1 MYTRDT
7 VSRGGEGVSI
17 HRTGAERKQG
27 GFNMSKRKKK
37 GVSTK
42 VFLSLLALV
51 LVVGCAVGG
60 TIAWLT
66 ATTDPVVNTF
76 TYGKIKIELTET
88 KPENKQATIIP
99 GVNISK
105 DPKVTVKAD
114 SEACWLFVKVA
125 EANWPTFTVGE
136 NRKVSYDIEAGW
148 TQGDGTDIPTNV
160 YYREVDAVTA
170 DTYFYVLAGDATY
183 PNGVVTVSE
192 ELTKAEVNGITTQP
206 TLTFTAYA
214 VQKDG
219 IGTAAE
225 AWAKVDN

>member
-1 MYTRDT
+1 
-7 VSRGGEGVSI
+7 
-17 HRTGAERKQG
+17 
-27 GFNMSKRKKK
+27 MSKRKKK

-66 ATTDPVVNTF
+66 ATTEPVVNTF
-76 TYGKIKIELTET
+76 TYGKIKIDLAETTGTEY
-88 KPENKQATIIP
+88 KIIP

-125 EANWPTFTVGE
+125 EKGTFVTD
-136 NRKVSYDIEAGW
+136 KVTYSITNGW
-148 TQGDGTDIPTNV
+148 KVLDATNHPGV

-170 DTYFYVLAGDATY
+170 DTDFYVLAGDETY
-183 PNGVVTVSE
+183 PNGGVTVSE
-192 ELTKAEVNGITTQP
+192 NLTKAEVNSVATQP
-206 TLTFTAYA
+206 KLIFTAYA

-219 IGTAAE
+219 INTAAE
-225 AWAKVDN
+225 AWAQVSN

>member
-1 MYTRDT
+1 MHVYKGCCLHRW
-7 VSRGGEGVSI
+7 EGVSI

-51 LVVGCAVGG
+51 LVAGCAVGG

-76 TYGKIKIELTET
+76 TYGKIKIDLAETTGTEY
-88 KPENKQATIIP
+88 KIIP

-125 EANWPTFTVGE
+125 EEGTFVAD
-136 NRKVSYDIEAGW
+136 KVTYSIAEGW
-148 TQGDGTDIPTNV
+148 KVLDATNHPGV

-170 DTYFYVLAGDATY
+170 DTNFNVLAGDTTY

-192 ELTKAEVNGITTQP
+192 NLTKKDIKG
-206 TLTFTAYA
+206 LTETRPQLIFTAYA

-219 IGTAAE
+219 INTAAD
-225 AWAKVDN
+225 AWAQVSN

>member
-1 MYTRDT
+1 MHVYKGCCLHRW
-7 VSRGGEGVSI
+7 EGVSI

-66 ATTDPVVNTF
+66 ATTEPVVNTF
-76 TYGKIKIELTET
+76 TYGKIKIDLAETTGTEY
-88 KPENKQATIIP
+88 KIIP

-125 EANWPTFTVGE
+125 EEGTFVTDRVTYSIAE
-136 NRKVSYDIEAGW
+136 GW
-148 TQGDGTDIPTNV
+148 TALDATNHPGV
-160 YYREVDAVTA
+160 YYREVNAVTA
-170 DTYFYVLAGDATY
+170 DTDFYVLAGDTTY

-192 ELTKAEVNGITTQP
+192 NLTKAEVNSVAATQP

-219 IGTAAE
+219 IDTAAE
-225 AWAKVDN
+225 AWAKVDK

>member
-1 MYTRDT
+1 
-7 VSRGGEGVSI
+7 
-17 HRTGAERKQG
+17 
-27 GFNMSKRKKK
+27 MSKRKKK

-66 ATTDPVVNTF
+66 ATTEPVVNTF

-88 KPENKQATIIP
+88 TGNAYKIIP

-125 EANWPTFTVGE
+125 EEGTFVAGRVTYSIAE
-136 NRKVSYDIEAGW
+136 GW
-148 TQGDGTDIPTNV
+148 TALDATNHPGV

-170 DTYFYVLAGDATY
+170 DKDIYVLAGDATY

-192 ELTKAEVNGITTQP
+192 NLTKAEVNRVATQQP

-219 IGTAAE
+219 IDTAAE
-225 AWAKVDN
+225 AWAQVSN

>member
-1 MYTRDT
+1 
-7 VSRGGEGVSI
+7 
-17 HRTGAERKQG
+17 
-27 GFNMSKRKKK
+27 MSKRKKK

-66 ATTDPVVNTF
+66 ATTEPVVNTF

-88 KPENKQATIIP
+88 TGTEYKIIP

-105 DPKVTVKAD
+105 DPKVTVKAG
-114 SEACWLFVKVA
+114 SEACWLFVKVG
-125 EANWPTFTVGE
+125 EANWPTFTDKDG
-136 NRKVSYDIEAGW
+136 RKVSYTIATGW
-148 TQGDGTDIPTNV
+148 KELPGESGV
-160 YYREVDAVTA
+160 YYREVEAVTA
-170 DTYFYVLAGDATY
+170 DTGFYVLAGDTTY

-192 ELTKAEVNGITTQP
+192 NLTKEDIKD
-206 TLTFTAYA
+206 LTENHPQLIFTAYA

-219 IGTAAE
+219 INTATD
-225 AWAKVDN
+225 AWAKIK

>member
-1 MYTRDT
+1 
-7 VSRGGEGVSI
+7 
-17 HRTGAERKQG
+17 
-27 GFNMSKRKKK
+27 MSKRKKK

-66 ATTDPVVNTF
+66 ATTEPVVNTF
-76 TYGKIKIELTET
+76 TYGKIKIELAET
-88 KPENKQATIIP
+88 TGTKYKIIP

-125 EANWPTFTVGE
+125 EEGTFVAD
-136 NRKVSYDIEAGW
+136 KVTYSIAEGW
-148 TQGDGTDIPTNV
+148 KVLDATNHPGV

-170 DTYFYVLAGDATY
+170 DTNFNVLAGDTTY

-192 ELTKAEVNGITTQP
+192 NLTKKDIKG
-206 TLTFTAYA
+206 LTETRPQLIFTAYA

-219 IGTAAE
+219 IDTAAE
-225 AWAKVDN
+225 AWAKVSN

>member
-1 MYTRDT
+1 MHVYKGYCLQRW
-7 VSRGGEGVSI
+7 EGVSI

-76 TYGKIKIELTET
+76 TYGKININLGESTG
-88 KPENKQATIIP
+88 NAYTIIP

-105 DPKVTVKAD
+105 DPKVTVKAG

-125 EANWPTFTVGE
+125 EEGTFVANRVTY
-136 NRKVSYDIEAGW
+136 SIEDGW
-148 TQGDGTDIPTNV
+148 KALDATKHPGV
-160 YYREVDAVTA
+160 YYREVNAVTA
-170 DTYFYVLAGDATY
+170 DTDFYVLKD
-183 PNGVVTVSE
+183 NMVTVSE

-219 IGTAAE
+219 INTAAE
-225 AWAKVDN
+225 AWAKVDK

>member
-1 MYTRDT
+1 MHVYKGCCLHRW
-7 VSRGGEGVSI
+7 EGVSI

-51 LVVGCAVGG
+51 LVAGCAVGG

-76 TYGKIKIELTET
+76 TYGKIKIDLAETTGTEY
-88 KPENKQATIIP
+88 KIIP

-125 EANWPTFTVGE
+125 EEGTFVAD
-136 NRKVSYDIEAGW
+136 KVTYSIAEGW
-148 TQGDGTDIPTNV
+148 KVLDATNHPGV

-170 DTYFYVLAGDATY
+170 DTNFNVLAGDTTY

-192 ELTKAEVNGITTQP
+192 NLTKKDIKG
-206 TLTFTAYA
+206 LTETRPQLIFTAYA

-219 IGTAAE
+219 INTAAD
-225 AWAKVDN
+225 AWAQVDK

>member
-1 MYTRDT
+1 MHVYKGYCLHRW
-7 VSRGGEGVSI
+7 EGVSI

-60 TIAWLT
+60 TIAWLI
-66 ATTDPVVNTF
+66 ATTEPVVNTF
-76 TYGKIKIELTET
+76 TYGKIKIELAET
-88 KPENKQATIIP
+88 TGTKYKIIP

-105 DPKVTVKAD
+105 DPKVTVKAG
-114 SEACWLFVKVA
+114 SEACWLFVKVG
-125 EANWPTFTVGE
+125 EANWPTFTDKDG
-136 NRKVSYDIEAGW
+136 RKVSYTIATGW
-148 TQGDGTDIPTNV
+148 KELPGESGV
-160 YYREVDAVTA
+160 YYREVEAVTA
-170 DTYFYVLAGDATY
+170 DTGFYVLAGDTTY

-192 ELTKAEVNGITTQP
+192 NLTKEDIKD
-206 TLTFTAYA
+206 LTENHPQLIFTAYA

-219 IGTAAE
+219 INTAAD
-225 AWAKVDN
+225 AWDKVKNN

>member
-1 MYTRDT
+1 MHVYKGCCLHRW
-7 VSRGGEGVSI
+7 EGVSI

-51 LVVGCAVGG
+51 LVAGCAVGG

-66 ATTDPVVNTF
+66 ATTEPVVNTF
-76 TYGKIKIELTET
+76 TYGKIKIDLAETTGTEY
-88 KPENKQATIIP
+88 KIIP

-125 EANWPTFTVGE
+125 EKGTFVTDKVTYSIANGW
-136 NRKVSYDIEAGW
+136 KVLDA
-148 TQGDGTDIPTNV
+148 TNHPGV

-170 DTYFYVLAGDATY
+170 DTNFNVLAGDATY

-192 ELTKAEVNGITTQP
+192 NLTKAEVNSVAATQP

-219 IGTAAE
+219 INTAAD
-225 AWAKVDN
+225 AWDKVKNN

>member
-1 MYTRDT
+1 
-7 VSRGGEGVSI
+7 
-17 HRTGAERKQG
+17 
-27 GFNMSKRKKK
+27 MSKRKKK

-66 ATTDPVVNTF
+66 ATTEPVVNTF
-76 TYGKIKIELTET
+76 TYGKIKIDLAET
-88 KPENKQATIIP
+88 TGNAYKIIP

-105 DPKVTVKAD
+105 DPKVTVIGG

-125 EANWPTFTVGE
+125 EKGTFVTDKVTYSIAN
-136 NRKVSYDIEAGW
+136 GW
-148 TQGDGTDIPTNV
+148 TALDATNHPGV
-160 YYREVDAVTA
+160 YYREVEAVTA
-170 DTYFYVLAGDATY
+170 DTGFYVLAGDTTY

-192 ELTKAEVNGITTQP
+192 NLTKVDIKD
-206 TLTFTAYA
+206 LTENHPQLIFTAYA

-219 IGTAAE
+219 IDTAAD

>member
-1 MYTRDT
+1 MHVYKGYCLHRW
-7 VSRGGEGVSI
+7 EGVSI

-66 ATTDPVVNTF
+66 ATTEPVVNTF
-76 TYGKIKIELTET
+76 TYGKIKIELAET
-88 KPENKQATIIP
+88 TGNAYKIIP

-125 EANWPTFTVGE
+125 EEGTFVANRVTY
-136 NRKVSYDIEAGW
+136 SIEDGW
-148 TQGDGTDIPTNV
+148 TALDATNHPGV
-160 YYREVDAVTA
+160 YYREVNAVTA
-170 DTYFYVLAGDATY
+170 NTDFYVLAGDTTY
-183 PNGVVTVSE
+183 PHGVVTVSE
-192 ELTKAEVNGITTQP
+192 NLTKEDIKG
-206 TLTFTAYA
+206 LTGTHPQLIFTAYA

-219 IGTAAE
+219 INTAAE
-225 AWAKVDN
+225 AWAQVSN

>member
-1 MYTRDT
+1 
-7 VSRGGEGVSI
+7 
-17 HRTGAERKQG
+17 
-27 GFNMSKRKKK
+27 MSKRKKK

-66 ATTDPVVNTF
+66 ATTEPVVNTF
-76 TYGKIKIELTET
+76 TYGKIKIDLAETTGTEY
-88 KPENKQATIIP
+88 KIIP

-105 DPKVTVKAD
+105 DPKVTVIGG

-125 EANWPTFTVGE
+125 EKGTFVTD
-136 NRKVSYDIEAGW
+136 KVTYSIAEGW
-148 TQGDGTDIPTNV
+148 TALDATNHPGV

-170 DTYFYVLAGDATY
+170 DTNFNVLAGDETY

-192 ELTKAEVNGITTQP
+192 NLTKAEVNSVAATQP

-219 IGTAAE
+219 INTAAE
-225 AWAKVDN
+225 AWAQVSN

>member
-1 MYTRDT
+1 
-7 VSRGGEGVSI
+7 
-17 HRTGAERKQG
+17 
-27 GFNMSKRKKK
+27 MSKRKKK

-51 LVVGCAVGG
+51 LVAGCAVGG

-66 ATTDPVVNTF
+66 ATTEPVVNTF
-76 TYGKIKIELTET
+76 TYGKIKIDLAET
-88 KPENKQATIIP
+88 TGTKYKIIP

-125 EANWPTFTVGE
+125 EEGTFVAD
-136 NRKVSYDIEAGW
+136 KVTYSIAEGW
-148 TQGDGTDIPTNV
+148 KVLDATNHPGV

-170 DTYFYVLAGDATY
+170 DTNFNVLAGDTTY

-192 ELTKAEVNGITTQP
+192 NLTKKDIKG
-206 TLTFTAYA
+206 LTETRPQLIFTAYA

-219 IGTAAE
+219 INTAAD
-225 AWAKVDN
+225 AWAQVSN

>member
-1 MYTRDT
+1 MHVYKGCCLDRW
-7 VSRGGEGVSI
+7 EGVSI

-66 ATTDPVVNTF
+66 ATTEPVVNTF
-76 TYGKIKIELTET
+76 TYGKIKIDLAET
-88 KPENKQATIIP
+88 TGNAYKIIP

-125 EANWPTFTVGE
+125 EEGTFVTD
-136 NRKVSYDIEAGW
+136 KVTYSITDGW
-148 TQGDGTDIPTNV
+148 KVLDATNHPGV

-170 DTYFYVLAGDATY
+170 DTNFYVLAGDETY
-183 PNGVVTVSE
+183 HNGVVTVSE
-192 ELTKAEVNGITTQP
+192 NLTKAEVNSVAATQP

-219 IGTAAE
+219 INTAAE
-225 AWAKVDN
+225 AWAQVSN

>member
-1 MYTRDT
+1 MHVYKGYCLHRW
-7 VSRGGEGVSI
+7 EGVSI

-66 ATTDPVVNTF
+66 ATTEPVVNTF

-88 KPENKQATIIP
+88 TGTEYKIIP

-125 EANWPTFTVGE
+125 EKGTFVTDKVTYSIAN
-136 NRKVSYDIEAGW
+136 GW
-148 TQGDGTDIPTNV
+148 MPLDATNHPGV

-170 DTYFYVLAGDATY
+170 DTNFNVLAGDTTY

-192 ELTKAEVNGITTQP
+192 NLTKAEANSVATQS

-219 IGTAAE
+219 IDTAAE
-225 AWAKVDN
+225 AWAKVSN

>member
-1 MYTRDT
+1 
-7 VSRGGEGVSI
+7 
-17 HRTGAERKQG
+17 
-27 GFNMSKRKKK
+27 MSKRKKK

-42 VFLSLLALV
+42 IFLSLLALV

-66 ATTDPVVNTF
+66 ATTEPVVNTF

-88 KPENKQATIIP
+88 TGNAYKIIP

-125 EANWPTFTVGE
+125 EEGTFVTDRVTYSIAN
-136 NRKVSYDIEAGW
+136 GW
-148 TQGDGTDIPTNV
+148 TALDATKHPGV

-170 DTYFYVLAGDATY
+170 DTDFYVLAGDETY

-192 ELTKAEVNGITTQP
+192 NLTKKDIKG
-206 TLTFTAYA
+206 LTETRPQLIFTAYA

-219 IGTAAE
+219 INTAAE
-225 AWAKVDN
+225 AWAQVSN

>member
-1 MYTRDT
+1 
-7 VSRGGEGVSI
+7 
-17 HRTGAERKQG
+17 
-27 GFNMSKRKKK
+27 MSKRKKK

-66 ATTDPVVNTF
+66 ATTEPVVNTF

-88 KPENKQATIIP
+88 TGTEYKIIP

-125 EANWPTFTVGE
+125 EKGTFVTDKVTYSIAN
-136 NRKVSYDIEAGW
+136 GW
-148 TQGDGTDIPTNV
+148 MPLDATNHPGV
-160 YYREVDAVTA
+160 YYRKVDAVTA
-170 DTYFYVLAGDATY
+170 DTDFYVLTGDATY

-192 ELTKAEVNGITTQP
+192 ELTKAEVNSVAATQP

-219 IGTAAE
+219 INTAAE
-225 AWAKVDN
+225 AWAQVSN

>member
-1 MYTRDT
+1 
-7 VSRGGEGVSI
+7 
-17 HRTGAERKQG
+17 
-27 GFNMSKRKKK
+27 MSKRKKK

-51 LVVGCAVGG
+51 LVAGCAVGG

-66 ATTDPVVNTF
+66 ATTEPVVNTF
-76 TYGKIKIELTET
+76 TYGKIKIQLTET
-88 KPENKQATIIP
+88 TGTEYKIIP

-125 EANWPTFTVGE
+125 EKGTFVTDKVTYSIAN
-136 NRKVSYDIEAGW
+136 GW
-148 TQGDGTDIPTNV
+148 TALDATNHPGV

-170 DTYFYVLAGDATY
+170 DTNFNVLAGDTTY

-192 ELTKAEVNGITTQP
+192 NLTKKDIKGLTETRPQ
-206 TLTFTAYA
+206 LTFTAYA

-219 IGTAAE
+219 INTAAE
-225 AWAKVDN
+225 AWAKVSN

>member
-1 MYTRDT
+1 
-7 VSRGGEGVSI
+7 
-17 HRTGAERKQG
+17 
-27 GFNMSKRKKK
+27 MSKRKKK

-66 ATTDPVVNTF
+66 ATTEPVVNTF

-88 KPENKQATIIP
+88 TGNAYKIIP

-125 EANWPTFTVGE
+125 EEGTFVAD
-136 NRKVSYDIEAGW
+136 KVTYSIAEGW
-148 TQGDGTDIPTNV
+148 KVLDATNHPGV

-170 DTYFYVLAGDATY
+170 DTNFNVLAGDTTY

-192 ELTKAEVNGITTQP
+192 NLTKKDIKGLTETRPQ
-206 TLTFTAYA
+206 LTFTAYA

-219 IGTAAE
+219 IDTAAD
-225 AWAKVDN
+225 AWDKVKNN

>member
-1 MYTRDT
+1 
-7 VSRGGEGVSI
+7 
-17 HRTGAERKQG
+17 
-27 GFNMSKRKKK
+27 MSKRKKK

-66 ATTDPVVNTF
+66 ATTEPVVNTF
-76 TYGKIKIELTET
+76 TYGKIKIQLTET
-88 KPENKQATIIP
+88 TGTEYKIIP

-125 EANWPTFTVGE
+125 EEGTFVTDRVTYSIAN
-136 NRKVSYDIEAGW
+136 GW
-148 TQGDGTDIPTNV
+148 TALDATKHPGV

-170 DTYFYVLAGDATY
+170 DTDFYVLAGDETY

-192 ELTKAEVNGITTQP
+192 NLTKAEVNSVATQP
-206 TLTFTAYA
+206 KLIFTAYA

-219 IGTAAE
+219 INTAAE
-225 AWAKVDN
+225 AWDKVKNN

>member
-1 MYTRDT
+1 MHVYKGCCLHRW
-7 VSRGGEGVSI
+7 EGVSI

-66 ATTDPVVNTF
+66 ATTEPVVNTF

-88 KPENKQATIIP
+88 TGNAYKIIP

-125 EANWPTFTVGE
+125 EEGTFVAD
-136 NRKVSYDIEAGW
+136 KVTYSIAEGW
-148 TQGDGTDIPTNV
+148 KVLDATNHPGV

-170 DTYFYVLAGDATY
+170 DTNFNVLAGDTTY

-192 ELTKAEVNGITTQP
+192 NLTKAEVNSVAATQP

-219 IGTAAE
+219 INTAAD
-225 AWAKVDN
+225 AWAQVSN

>member
-1 MYTRDT
+1 
-7 VSRGGEGVSI
+7 
-17 HRTGAERKQG
+17 
-27 GFNMSKRKKK
+27 MSKRKKK

-66 ATTDPVVNTF
+66 ATTEPVVNTF

-114 SEACWLFVKVA
+114 SEACWLFVKV
-125 EANWPTFTVGE
+125 EEKGTFVNGKVTYSVKTGEGNWTSLPGE
-136 NRKVSYDIEAGW
+136 SG
-148 TQGDGTDIPTNV
+148 V

-170 DTYFYVLAGDATY
+170 DTDFYVLAGDETY
-183 PNGVVTVSE
+183 HNGVVTVSE
-192 ELTKAEVNGITTQP
+192 NLTKEDIKG
-206 TLTFTAYA
+206 LTETHPQLIFTAYA

-225 AWAKVDN
+225 AWAKVKNN

>member
-1 MYTRDT
+1 
-7 VSRGGEGVSI
+7 
-17 HRTGAERKQG
+17 
-27 GFNMSKRKKK
+27 MSKRKKK

-76 TYGKIKIELTET
+76 TYGKINIALTET

-114 SEACWLFVKVA
+114 SEACWLFVKVVEGGTFVAKKVTYSVADGWA
-125 EANWPTFTVGE
+125 ELPGV
-136 NRKVSYDIEAGW
+136 AG
-148 TQGDGTDIPTNV
+148 V
-160 YYREVDAVTA
+160 YYREVNAVTA
-170 DTYFYVLAGDATY
+170 DTDFYVLAGDTTY

-219 IGTAAE
+219 IDTVAD
-225 AWAKVDN
+225 AWAKVK

>member
-1 MYTRDT
+1 
-7 VSRGGEGVSI
+7 
-17 HRTGAERKQG
+17 
-27 GFNMSKRKKK
+27 MSKRKKK

-66 ATTDPVVNTF
+66 ATTEPVVNTF
-76 TYGKIKIELTET
+76 TYGKIKIDLAETTGTEY
-88 KPENKQATIIP
+88 KIIP

-125 EANWPTFTVGE
+125 EKGTFVTD
-136 NRKVSYDIEAGW
+136 KVTYSITNGW
-148 TQGDGTDIPTNV
+148 TALDATNHPGV

-170 DTYFYVLAGDATY
+170 DTNFNVLAGDATY

-192 ELTKAEVNGITTQP
+192 NLTKAEVNSVAATQP

-219 IGTAAE
+219 INTAAE
-225 AWAKVDN
+225 AWAQVSN

>member
-1 MYTRDT
+1 
-7 VSRGGEGVSI
+7 
-17 HRTGAERKQG
+17 
-27 GFNMSKRKKK
+27 MSKRKKK

-66 ATTDPVVNTF
+66 AKTDPVVNTF
-76 TYGKIKIELTET
+76 TYGKINIELTET

-114 SEACWLFVKVA
+114 SEACWLFVKV
-125 EANWPTFTVGE
+125 EEVKWPTFADE
-136 NRKVSYDIEAGW
+136 NGKKVSYTIATGW
-148 TQGDGTDIPTNV
+148 KELPGESGV
-160 YYREVDAVTA
+160 YYREVNAVTA
-170 DTYFYVLAGDATY
+170 DTDFYVLKD
-183 PNGVVTVSE
+183 NMVTVSE
-192 ELTKAEVNGITTQP
+192 ELTKAEVNSVATQP

-219 IGTAAE
+219 IDTAAE
-225 AWAKVDN
+225 AWAKVK

>member
-1 MYTRDT
+1 
-7 VSRGGEGVSI
+7 
-17 HRTGAERKQG
+17 
-27 GFNMSKRKKK
+27 MSKRKKK

-51 LVVGCAVGG
+51 LVAGCAVGG

-76 TYGKIKIELTET
+76 TYGKIKIDLAETTGTEY
-88 KPENKQATIIP
+88 KIIP

-125 EANWPTFTVGE
+125 EEGTFVAD
-136 NRKVSYDIEAGW
+136 KVTYSIAEGW
-148 TQGDGTDIPTNV
+148 KVLDATNHPGV

-170 DTYFYVLAGDATY
+170 DTNFNVLAGDTTY

-192 ELTKAEVNGITTQP
+192 NLTKKDIKG
-206 TLTFTAYA
+206 LTETRPQLIFTAYA

-219 IGTAAE
+219 INTAAD
-225 AWAKVDN
+225 AWAQVSN

>member
-1 MYTRDT
+1 
-7 VSRGGEGVSI
+7 
-17 HRTGAERKQG
+17 
-27 GFNMSKRKKK
+27 MSKRKKK

-76 TYGKIKIELTET
+76 TYGKINIELTET
-88 KPENKQATIIP
+88 KPENKKATIIP

-105 DPKVTVKAD
+105 DPKVTVKAG
-114 SEACWLFVKVA
+114 SEACWLFVKVV
-125 EANWPTFTVGE
+125 EGGTFVAD
-136 NRKVSYDIEAGW
+136 KVTYSIADGW
-148 TQGDGTDIPTNV
+148 TALDATNHPGV
-160 YYREVDAVTA
+160 YYREVNAVTA
-170 DTYFYVLAGDATY
+170 DTDFYVLKD
-183 PNGVVTVSE
+183 NMVTVSE
-192 ELTKAEVNGITTQP
+192 ELTKAEVNSVATQP

-219 IGTAAE
+219 IGTAAD
-225 AWAKVDN
+225 AWDKVKNN

>member
-1 MYTRDT
+1 
-7 VSRGGEGVSI
+7 
-17 HRTGAERKQG
+17 
-27 GFNMSKRKKK
+27 MSKRKKK

-66 ATTDPVVNTF
+66 ATTEPVVNTF
-76 TYGKIKIELTET
+76 TYGKIEIKLTET
-88 KPENKQATIIP
+88 TGNAYKIIP

-105 DPKVTVKAD
+105 DPKVTVIGG

-125 EANWPTFTVGE
+125 EEGTFVADRVTYSIKDGW
-136 NRKVSYDIEAGW
+136 KVLDA
-148 TQGDGTDIPTNV
+148 TNHPGV
-160 YYREVDAVTA
+160 YYCEVDAVTA
-170 DTYFYVLAGDATY
+170 DTDFYVLAGDTTY

-192 ELTKAEVNGITTQP
+192 NLTKEDIKR
-206 TLTFTAYA
+206 LTETHPQLIFTAYA

-219 IGTAAE
+219 INTAAE
-225 AWAKVDN
+225 AWAQVSN

>member
-1 MYTRDT
+1 
-7 VSRGGEGVSI
+7 
-17 HRTGAERKQG
+17 
-27 GFNMSKRKKK
+27 MSKRKKK

-66 ATTDPVVNTF
+66 ATTEPVVNTF

-88 KPENKQATIIP
+88 TGTEYKIIP

-125 EANWPTFTVGE
+125 EKGTFVTDKVTYSIAN
-136 NRKVSYDIEAGW
+136 GW
-148 TQGDGTDIPTNV
+148 MPLDATKHPGV
-160 YYREVDAVTA
+160 YYREVNAVTA
-170 DTYFYVLAGDATY
+170 DTDFYVLKD
-183 PNGVVTVSE
+183 NMVTVSE
-192 ELTKAEVNGITTQP
+192 NLTKAEVNGITTQP

-219 IGTAAE
+219 INTAAD
-225 AWAKVDN
+225 AWDKVKNN

>member
-66 ATTDPVVNTF
+66 AKTEPVVNTF
-76 TYGKIKIELTET
+76 TYGKININLGESTG
-88 KPENKQATIIP
+88 NAYTIIP

-105 DPKVTVKAD
+105 DPKVTVKAG
-114 SEACWLFVKVA
+114 SEACWLFVKV
-125 EANWPTFTVGE
+125 EEKGTFVNGKVTYSVKTGEGNWTSLPGE
-136 NRKVSYDIEAGW
+136 SG
-148 TQGDGTDIPTNV
+148 V
-160 YYREVDAVTA
+160 YYREVNAVTA
-170 DTYFYVLAGDATY
+170 DTDFYVLAGDTTY

-192 ELTKAEVNGITTQP
+192 NLTKEEVNSVTTENQP
-206 TLTFTAYA
+206 KLIFTAYA

-219 IGTAAE
+219 INTAAD
-225 AWAKVDN
+225 AWAKVKNN

>member
-1 MYTRDT
+1 MHVYKGYCLHRW
-7 VSRGGEGVSI
+7 EGVSI

-66 ATTDPVVNTF
+66 ATTEPVVNTF

-88 KPENKQATIIP
+88 TGTEYKIIP

-125 EANWPTFTVGE
+125 EKGTFVTDKVTYSIAN
-136 NRKVSYDIEAGW
+136 GW
-148 TQGDGTDIPTNV
+148 MPLDATNHPGV

-170 DTYFYVLAGDATY
+170 DTNFNVLTGDATY

-192 ELTKAEVNGITTQP
+192 NLTKAEVNSVAATQP

-219 IGTAAE
+219 INTAAD
-225 AWAKVDN
+225 AWAQVSN

>member
-1 MYTRDT
+1 MHVYKGYCLQRW
-7 VSRGGEGVSI
+7 EGVSI

-76 TYGKIKIELTET
+76 TYGKININLGESTG
-88 KPENKQATIIP
+88 NAYTIIP

-105 DPKVTVKAD
+105 DPKVTVKAG

-125 EANWPTFTVGE
+125 EEGTFVANRVTY
-136 NRKVSYDIEAGW
+136 SIEDGW
-148 TQGDGTDIPTNV
+148 KALDATKHPGV
-160 YYREVDAVTA
+160 YYREVNAVTA
-170 DTYFYVLAGDATY
+170 DTDFYVLKD
-183 PNGVVTVSE
+183 NMVTVSE

-219 IGTAAE
+219 INTAAE
-225 AWAKVDN
+225 AWAKVKNN